1 MGVSIVMKL
10 RSIGLVL
17 MCSVL
22 TGCSSWIPSVA
33 NNGINYGVSIGQALS
48 ADRSLYNVM
57 YDLTTKNT
65 INNALLDNTLI
76 LNVSTDVYQGIVML
90 TGFVKDEETRK
101 KAEDLARKVEGVR
114 EIYNDIQVTD
124 ETRLLSLPK
133 DLLIETALSTRMV
146 LEPGV
151 TSVNYM
157 FRATGGTVY
166 ILGIAKS
173 RSELDQVI
181 ALTRTSGA
189 RKIVSH
195 VFLTEQIVLDGAP
208 AATAEAKAAP
218 APVQAVSEPAPAVK
232 TKSDAKETKR
242 QPVPRAAPP
251 RTAAP

>member
-1 MGVSIVMKL
+1 MKL

-17 MCSVL
+17 VCSVL

-65 INNALLDNTLI
+65 INNALIDNTLI

-124 ETRLLSLPK
+124 ETRLLYLPK

-146 LEPGV
+146 LEPGI

-157 FRATGGTVY
+157 FRATGGIVY

-195 VFLTEQIVLDGAP
+195 VFLTEQIVLETP
-208 AATAEAKAAP
+208 EATAEAKAAP
-218 APVQAVSEPAPAVK
+218 APVQTVSEPVPAVK
-232 TKSDAKETKR
+232 TKSDAKETKKK
-242 QPVPRAAPP
+242 PVPRAAPP